1 MLQPLL
7 RSLASFARHRYRW
20 IFAGFGVLLLFS
32 VFLVTRLT
40 LDTNMLN
47 LLPRGDERV
56 DTFRQTMERFGT
68 IDYLLVVVRVPEDEV
83 LAPYE
88 SFADRLAGRLVDLP
102 QVGEV
107 EYRLGETEEL
117 LDEFF
122 PKAALFLDA
131 EGRALVEER
140 LSDEAIR
147 DRVAEMRRLVATPQ
161 GGAAKQ
167 LLTLD
172 PLGLADVF
180 LGRLDE
186 SRGALGVDWASGYY
200 VSKDHRMMLLLAKP
214 VRPPQDVDFDQELV
228 TAVEAEVEVV
238 QGQWPDIL
246 GFESEA
252 EAVEQGFPAAPEVSL
267 GGSYLTALD
276 DARFIVNDAILGF
289 ATALTGV
296 LLLFLYAFRR
306 LGPLLFAALPLAS
319 GLLLAFGF
327 AGLAVGTLSTATSGT
342 AALLIGLGLDF
353 VIVSYGRYVE
363 VRQAGAGVEE
373 ALVAMSTTSGRAV
386 VVGAVTTAATFYAFL
401 VTGFIGLRQMGILT
415 GTGILLCMLAV
426 LFLMPALIAWRED
439 RHRARSNGER
449 GPRLFLHSF
458 GTPTL
463 IGFAMKRPRVVMAA
477 GGLLTAVALVFAF
490 QLEFQESTMTMRPA
504 GNRGIEVSR
513 EVGERFGSGFD
524 YMMLVVQ
531 GDDEA
536 STIAAAGRA
545 AERAE
550 EELVATG
557 VVNRASAITSLIPP
571 PRRQAEVL
579 DWLQRGRG
587 DALAFQRIDATFRA
601 ALAEEGLRAEPFAEG
616 LGLLRDALSPSA
628 PISAEDLAGNEQT
641 SKLLER
647 FLQPDGEGGWLSVVY
662 LYPPQNRWR
671 REAPPEAEALAAEL
685 GPDVRLTGT
694 NVLNQ
699 RVRQVVRKDAWM
711 AGILGLVLV
720 ALLLWVD
727 FRRIRHTF
735 LALVPLAVGI
745 IWMLGA
751 MAVLGME
758 LNFMNIFVTTMIIGI
773 GVDYGLHVVHR
784 YRETEGRGLDETRR
798 GLVETGNAI
807 VVAALS
813 TVCGFGSL
821 IFSHYPGLRSVGLVA
836 ILGAVF
842 TALVAVTI
850 LPAFLAWRRN
860 GAGSS
865 G

>member
-20 IFAGFGVLLLFS
+20 IFAGFAVLLVLS
-32 VFLVTRLT
+32 VVLLTRLT

-68 IDYLLVVVRVPEDEV
+68 IDYLLVVVRVPEEEV

-88 SFADRLAGRLVDLP
+88 SFADRLAGRLEGLP

-122 PKAALFLDA
+122 PKAALFLDE
-131 EGRALVEER
+131 EGRGLVEER
-140 LSDEAIR
+140 LSDAAIR
-147 DRVAEMRRLVATPQ
+147 NRVAEMRRLVGTPQ

-200 VSKDHRMMLLLAKP
+200 VSKDHRMLLLLAKP
-214 VRPPQDVDFDQELV
+214 VRPPQDVDFDEELV
-228 TAVEAEVEVV
+228 TAVEAEVEAVR
-238 QGQWPDIL
+238 GEWPDIL

-252 EAVEQGFPAAPEVSL
+252 DAVAEGFPAAPEVSL

-276 DARFIVNDAILGF
+276 DARFIVNDAVLGF

-327 AGLAVGTLSTATSGT
+327 AGLAVGSLSTATSGT

-363 VRQAGAGVEE
+363 ERQAGAGVEE
-373 ALVAMSTTSGRAV
+373 ALVTMSATSGRAV
-386 VVGAVTTAATFYAFL
+386 VIGAVTTAATFYAFL

-426 LFLMPALIAWRED
+426 LFLLPALIAWRED
-439 RHRARSNGER
+439 RHRARSGGER

-458 GTPTL
+458 GTPSL
-463 IGFAMKRPRVVMAA
+463 ISFAMRRPRAVMAVGA
-477 GGLLTAVALVFAF
+477 ALTVVALVFAF

-524 YMMLVVQ
+524 YMMLVVT

-550 EELVATG
+550 ELVETG
-557 VVNRASAITSLIPP
+557 VINRASAITSLIPP

-579 DWLQRGRG
+579 DWLERGRA
-587 DALAFQRIDATFRA
+587 DALDFSRIDATFRA
-601 ALAEEGLRAEPFAEG
+601 ALAEEGLRADPFTRG

-628 PISAEDLAGNEQT
+628 PISAEDLAGSEQT
-641 SKLLER
+641 AKLLER
-647 FLQPDGEGGWLSVVY
+647 YLQPDGEGGWLSVVY

-671 REAPPEAEALAAEL
+671 REAPPEAEAMAEEL
-685 GPDVRLTGT
+685 GPEVRLTGT

-720 ALLLWVD
+720 TLLLWID
-727 FRRIRHTF
+727 FRRLRHTF

-745 IWMLGA
+745 CWMLGA

-860 GAGSS
+860 GRG
-865 G
+865 